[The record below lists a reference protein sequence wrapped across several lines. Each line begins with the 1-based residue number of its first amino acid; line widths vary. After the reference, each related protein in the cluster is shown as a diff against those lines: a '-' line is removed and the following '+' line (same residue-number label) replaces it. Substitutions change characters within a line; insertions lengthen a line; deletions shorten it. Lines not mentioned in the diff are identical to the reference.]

1 MTTGAE
7 CQEAIGFLRFDADCV
22 GRIIEPIVYETK
34 TDARCRTGR
43 LRPRRGGAVGWERTW
58 DGGDGAVPGATNRP
72 CVEFRPM
79 RPMSLR
85 DQEAAAPAGVPHSPA
100 PTAVPEMA
108 AAHLPT
114 V

>member
-1 MTTGAE
+1 
-7 CQEAIGFLRFDADCV
+7 
-22 GRIIEPIVYETK
+22 
-34 TDARCRTGR
+34 
-43 LRPRRGGAVGWERTW
+43 
-58 DGGDGAVPGATNRP
+58 
-72 CVEFRPM
+72 M